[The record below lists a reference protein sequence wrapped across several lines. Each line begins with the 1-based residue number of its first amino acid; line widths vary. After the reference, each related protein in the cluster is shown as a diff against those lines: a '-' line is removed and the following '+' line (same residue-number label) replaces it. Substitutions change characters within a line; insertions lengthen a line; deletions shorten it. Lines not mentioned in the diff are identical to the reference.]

1 MKLKYLLVVPKIVS
15 NAGHW
20 YQPPLGLAYISAVL
34 KEAGFDLYGLN
45 LNNEDISVHAALEDS
60 IKEYGIDVVLTG
72 GVTGQYGAIRDVIE
86 NATIIKPEIKT
97 IVGGGII
104 TSAPQEAM
112 EALEYVDYGVI
123 GEGEIIA
130 CELCRA
136 LEEGTDIED
145 VPGIIYRSVSVE
157 NNPCFE
163 ITGQPKPNVYR
174 RTEGDILEVDIAKLP
189 FPDYEG
195 IGFDRLL
202 HAVPDSLGMSDE
214 NTLPIVTSR
223 GCPFKCTF
231 CYQPDGQRYRK
242 RPLDSVFEEIDHVVE
257 LYGVRYLWIIDELF
271 GVKKARV
278 KEFCRRIKPY
288 GIQWAANFRIPQIT
302 TEMVA
307 MLQDT
312 NCHTVSLGIESMD
325 DTILESMEKKITR
338 KQIEQGLRLIY
349 EVGMG
354 IQGVLIF
361 GDPAETVETATN
373 TFNWWKDNLHYDLQ
387 LSAVITYPGTPIYD
401 YAVQEGVIKDPVKYI
416 RDGCPLVRLS
426 KMTDEEYAW
435 MFGQI
440 ISLPRSMHDTPRDV
454 RIMDRDFDH
463 ATLEV
468 AGRCVHCDMH
478 NEWKGVRTFLLES
491 MACAK
496 CGRRHISP
504 ISDEFIERIRANLEQ
519 LTGHYG
525 KIAFWGINSYFYAFS
540 KKLNPELHNFIYV
553 DKSESR
559 IGVHVAGHVIRS
571 PKAIADM
578 DIHCVVVSVP
588 TYYAGLKTSIEKEF
602 PNVDQVVN
610 ILDLL
615 QIDFSIDDRN
625 ESYRDKNLF
634 VQPDLETS
642 VVGRE

>member
-15 NAGHW
+15 HPGHW

-45 LNNEDISVHAALEDS
+45 LNNEKKSVHAALEDC
-60 IKEYGIDVVLTG
+60 IKEHAIDVVMIG

-86 NATIIKPEIKT
+86 NAKIIKPEITT

-112 EALEYVDYGVI
+112 VALEYVDYGVI
-123 GEGEIIA
+123 GEGEIIV

-136 LEEGTDIED
+136 MEEGSDIGD
-145 VPGIIYRSVSVE
+145 TPGIIYRPVSLD
-157 NNPCFE
+157 NHPCLE
-163 ITGQPKPNVYR
+163 IIGQPKTTVYR
-174 RTEGDILEVDIAKLP
+174 RTKGDICEVDIANLP

-242 RPLDSVFEEIDHVVE
+242 RPLDNVFEEIDHVVD
-257 LYGVRYLWIIDELF
+257 LYGIKYLWIIDELF
-271 GVKKARV
+271 GVKRERV
-278 KEFCRRIKPY
+278 KEFCQRIKPY

-302 TEMVA
+302 ADLVA
-307 MLQDT
+307 MLQDA

-325 DTILESMEKKITR
+325 DIILDSMEKQITR
-338 KQIEQGLRLIY
+338 KQIEHGLGLIY
-349 EVGMG
+349 EAGMG

-387 LSAVITYPGTPIYD
+387 LSAVITYPGTPVYD
-401 YAVQEGVIKDPVKYI
+401 YAVQEGIIKDPVKYI
-416 RDGCPLVRLS
+416 REGCPLVRLS

-440 ISLPRSMHDTPRDV
+440 ISLPRSMHETPRDV
-454 RIMDRDFDH
+454 RIVDINFDH

-468 AGRCVHCDMH
+468 AGHCVHCDMH

-491 MACAK
+491 MACTK

-504 ISDEFIERIRANLEQ
+504 ISDEFIEQIRANLEQ
-519 LTGHYG
+519 LTGNYG
-525 KIAFWGINSYFYAFS
+525 KVAFWGINSYFYAFS
-540 KKLNPELHNFIYV
+540 QKLNPELDKFIFV

-559 IGVHVAGHVIRS
+559 IGVRVAGHVICS
-571 PKAIADM
+571 PEAITDM

-602 PNVDQVVN
+602 PDVDHVIN

-615 QIDFSIDDRN
+615 QIDFSIDN
-625 ESYRDKNLF
+625 LNKSHRDKSLF
-634 VQPDLETS
+634 IQPDLETS
-642 VVGRE
+642 VVGKK